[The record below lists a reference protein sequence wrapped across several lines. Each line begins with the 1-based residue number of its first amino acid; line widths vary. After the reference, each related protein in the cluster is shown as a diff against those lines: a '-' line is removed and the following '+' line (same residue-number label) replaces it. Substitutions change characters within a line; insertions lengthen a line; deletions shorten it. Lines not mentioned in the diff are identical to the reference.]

1 MTEESYTLFVRGLK
15 PEVKTS
21 VGVNVP
27 VGLEDTIT
35 WAQHVDL
42 WQSREGARQEGEKSG
57 KRKQKG
63 KLNVVFGEP
72 GPSTGGQVV
81 VVQGA
86 TPQNSSGQRA
96 KGGGKG
102 KQKGKQRQRQQR
114 GQGPPRCFICGE
126 GHQMKDCPQW
136 KQVLAVVKKKP
147 KGNA

>member
-1 MTEESYTLFVRGLK
+1 MLFVRGLK

-27 VGLEDTIT
+27 GGLEDAIT
-35 WAQHVDL
+35 WAQRVL
-42 WQSREGARQEGEKSG
+42 GAGQEEKSG
-57 KRKQKG
+57 KKKQKG
-63 KLNVVFGEP
+63 KLSAISGES
-72 GPSTGGQVV
+72 GPSAGGQVV

-86 TPQNSSGQRA
+86 APQKSGGQRE

-114 GQGPPRCFICGE
+114 DQRPPRCFICGE

-136 KQVLAVVKKKP
+136 KQVLAVAKKKP
-147 KGNA
+147 QGNA